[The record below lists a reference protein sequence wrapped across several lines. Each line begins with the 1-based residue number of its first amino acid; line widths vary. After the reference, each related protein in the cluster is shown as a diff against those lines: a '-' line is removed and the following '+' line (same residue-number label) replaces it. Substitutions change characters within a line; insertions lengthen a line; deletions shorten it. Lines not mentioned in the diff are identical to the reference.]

1 MKIVWAPCPTLFFF
15 WCTNHPGFF
24 FFLFNES
31 LFGLFPTH
39 NSTQLDTFIIPKL
52 GFHPFRSLKNL
63 KASSSTASHYYQSA
77 IQDLPKVTFRFRLF
91 ISLCRCCVSF
101 IIIICVKQKFF
112 TSSSNL
118 HKVSL
123 KL

>member
-77 IQDLPKVTFRFRLF
+77 IQDLPKDLRYITELAQGGAGRVGFG
-91 ISLCRCCVSF
+91 S
-101 IIIICVKQKFF
+101 
-112 TSSSNL
+112 
-118 HKVSL
+118 
-123 KL
+123 

>member
-1 MKIVWAPCPTLFFF
+1 METLFNSLGNLVGYNLVKCLGPVSHTFLLLV
-15 WCTNHPGFF
+15 HKPSRFF

-77 IQDLPKVTFRFRLF
+77 IQDLPKDLRYITELAQGGAGRVGFG
-91 ISLCRCCVSF
+91 S
-101 IIIICVKQKFF
+101 
-112 TSSSNL
+112 
-118 HKVSL
+118 
-123 KL
+123 